1 MPYIEKCVPV
11 KITGDMSDLQWMKLD
26 LNPEKLTLTS
36 VFFSDTKHDGTDY
49 YQYILLYTDDILEI
63 MQNPEDLYVMR

>member
-1 MPYIEKCVPV
+1 MDEIRFESWKA
-11 KITGDMSDLQWMKLD
+11 DLD
-26 LNPEKLTLTS
+26 
-36 VFFSDTKHDGTDY
+36 VCFFSDTKHDGTDY

>member
-1 MPYIEKCVPV
+1 
-11 KITGDMSDLQWMKLD
+11 MKLD